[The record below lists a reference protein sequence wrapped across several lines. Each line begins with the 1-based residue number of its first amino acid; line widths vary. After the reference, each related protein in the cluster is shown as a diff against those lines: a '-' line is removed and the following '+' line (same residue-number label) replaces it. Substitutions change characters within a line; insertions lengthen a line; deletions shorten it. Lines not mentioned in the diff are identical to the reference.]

1 MTFSSQTRNELA
13 RVIPSARCCRIAEL
27 SALYDLD
34 GFLLGRQNQYLDFN
48 SSLPLVARKTWLLL
62 KGLYPDLPVQVLLVK
77 SRSRRSQVC
86 TVRVL
91 GKEAAALV
99 YRDLKGQE
107 VVDESGVPR
116 KKCCRRAYLRGAF
129 LNRGS
134 VTNPEKTYHLE
145 IVTEQTAAAER
156 IFHTMVSLDLEAGL
170 IQRQGSWVVYLK
182 EGQLI
187 VNLLNLMGAHSA
199 LLSFENVRVM
209 KDMRNRINRLVNC
222 ETANVDKTVK
232 AALDQIED
240 IERIDAEL
248 GLENLPGKLQDVAR
262 ARLANPYASLQELG
276 NSLSPKLSK
285 SGVNYRLRQLKKIA
299 QELDGL
305 DHNF

>member
-77 SRSRRSQVC
+77 SCSRRGQVC

-91 GKEAAALV
+91 GKRSSCPCLC
-99 YRDLKGQE
+99 DSKGQE

-116 KKCCRRAYLRGAF
+116 KKCCRRAYLRAPF
-129 LNRGS
+129 EQDRSLIRKNLPPRNRDR
-134 VTNPEKTYHLE
+134 TDRCCRKDLPYHG
-145 IVTEQTAAAER
+145 
-156 IFHTMVSLDLEAGL
+156 FLDLEAGL

-209 KDMRNRINRLVNC
+209 KDMRNRINRLVN
-222 ETANVDKTVK
+222 
-232 AALDQIED
+232 
-240 IERIDAEL
+240 
-248 GLENLPGKLQDVAR
+248 
-262 ARLANPYASLQELG
+262 
-276 NSLSPKLSK
+276 
-285 SGVNYRLRQLKKIA
+285 
-299 QELDGL
+299 
-305 DHNF
+305 